1 MSSNPVVT
9 SAEVAAALAD
19 GRAVVALESTIFST
33 LGLPV
38 PHNREAL
45 ARCESAVRRAGAVP
59 AVTAV
64 IDGVPT
70 VGLEADQIDPVLAG
84 TRKMSAR
91 DLGVAVGQR
100 WDVGVTTV
108 AAAVTLAAR
117 VGVSVFATGGIGG
130 VHRGA
135 EVSGDISADLG
146 ALAREPVVTVTA
158 GAKAFLDLPRTVEYL
173 DTLGVPLLGYRTDE
187 FPAFYSRTSG
197 VPLPQRVESPAEIA
211 AIARGCRSVSYGG
224 GIVVANPIPYAA
236 EIPAAEI
243 EAALDDA
250 LRALDDAGV
259 RGAAVTPFV
268 LDAVGR
274 ATEGRSLPANL
285 ALAEANAE
293 LAAAIAVA
301 LAAESA

>member
-197 VPLPQRVESPAEIA
+197 VPLRLRVESPAEIA

-224 GIVVANPIPYAA
+224 GIVVANPIPHAA

-293 LAAAIAVA
+293 LAAAIAAA